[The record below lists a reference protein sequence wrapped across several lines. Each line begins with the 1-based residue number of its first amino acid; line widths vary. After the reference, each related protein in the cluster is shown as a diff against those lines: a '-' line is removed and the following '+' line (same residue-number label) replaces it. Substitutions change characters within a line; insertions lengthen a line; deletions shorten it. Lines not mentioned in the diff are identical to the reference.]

1 MTPRTAAGQRL
12 GVDLEGMLGLQFKS
26 REMYHAFLRDAEYLA
41 VAIEDE
47 AARDALVALRKK
59 VDERLRGRVI
69 GNYAEVTEQ
78 QDWMAEGMS
87 FARNAVLALI
97 DAALLSEVPQ

>member
-41 VAIEDE
+41 VTSLQA
-47 AARDALVALRKK
+47 DALVTIDPDLAAK
-59 VDERLRGRVI
+59 
-69 GNYAEVTEQ
+69 
-78 QDWMAEGMS
+78 AEGVVPV
-87 FARNAVLALI
+87 AAV
-97 DAALLSEVPQ
+97 DALLVK